1 MSGINTS
8 TETLLKERSMKKLTA
23 ALMFTLLATPA
34 FAADVVTLKTKQVVP
49 YNVVEVDEEN
59 SLLQLAVPAY
69 SKQEFEIK
77 MKDNMLTITGNPT
90 KDNRSF
96 FKKSFTHKYLVDKGA
111 SVGKISLSDGILS
124 FALNKPLPP
133 NLKTRNLNIE

>member
-1 MSGINTS
+1 
-8 TETLLKERSMKKLTA
+8 MKKLTA

-34 FAADVVTLKTKQVVP
+34 FAADAVTLKTKQVVP

-90 KDNRSF
+90 KDNKSF
-96 FKKSFTHKYLVDKGA
+96 FKKSFTHKYLVDKSA
-111 SVGKISLSDGILS
+111 SVGKITLTDGIL
-124 FALNKPLPP
+124 AIAVNKPLPA

>member
-77 MKDNMLTITGNPT
+77 MKDNVLTVTGNPT

-124 FALNKPLPP
+124 FALSKPLPA